1 LIYALVDK
9 QLTDKEKVEA
19 ALESEHVIQLFEE
32 ILSEKKQ
39 PDNKEEVQGK
49 S

>member
-1 LIYALVDK
+1 MPIVDK

-32 ILSEKKQ
+32 ILSEKKK
-39 PDNKEEVQGK
+39 PDSEELVKGK